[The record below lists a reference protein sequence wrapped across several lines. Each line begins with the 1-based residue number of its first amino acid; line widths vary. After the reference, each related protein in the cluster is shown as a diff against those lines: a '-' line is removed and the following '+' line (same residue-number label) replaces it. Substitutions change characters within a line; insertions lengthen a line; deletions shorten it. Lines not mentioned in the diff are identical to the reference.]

1 MKIGTKSVLY
11 GAHCFLIHPWFVMF
25 AWWKLYGFP
34 NDIRLWVAFFV
45 HDLGY
50 IGKINMDGPEGET
63 HVELGARIMGIFGK
77 KWADFSR
84 YHSRF
89 YAKKDGVQF
98 SALCVADKLAICLE
112 PAWLYLPRVRWT
124 GEINEYMNLAVRKK
138 YDGEPVSKYES
149 MSLSTRSAKDWHTG
163 MTSYMRRWVEEHK
176 DGREDTWTPGVKKA
190 IDLNG
195 VYQ

>member
-11 GAHCFLIHPWFVMF
+11 GAHCFIIHPWFVMF

-34 NDIRLWVAFFV
+34 NDIRLWIAFFV

-50 IGKINMDGPEGET
+50 LGKPNMDGPEGET
-63 HVELGARIMGIFGK
+63 HVELGANIMGIFGK

-124 GEINEYMNLAVRKK
+124 GEIFEYMNLAVRKK
-138 YDGEPVSKYES
+138 YDGEPVAKYES
-149 MSLSTRSAKDWHTG
+149 MRLSTKSVKDWHTG
-163 MTSYMRRWVEEHK
+163 MTAYLRRWVEEHK
-176 DGREDTWTPGVKKA
+176 DGREDTWTPAAKKA